1 VKLYRYVSD
10 VHSTNESMGAYYM
23 DSYIV
28 SPNINKNLAKVSYSN
43 LEVSMPIYRYNEFL
57 SQRFTQFGAEAITD
71 GVDPTLRLRN
81 LKTINLTDMGMTNDV
96 FDRVYDISKILII
109 IRNR

>member
-1 VKLYRYVSD
+1 
-10 VHSTNESMGAYYM
+10 MGAYYM
-23 DSYIV
+23 DDYNV
-28 SPNINKNLAKVSYSN
+28 RPNMNQNLAKVSYSN
-43 LEVSMPIYRYNEFL
+43 LEVSMPIYRHNQFI
-57 SQRFTQFGAEAITD
+57 SQRFAGFGLEAITD
-71 GVDPTLRLRN
+71 GVDPILKLRN